1 MTQPIGFA
9 GVQMKVRK
17 YGDNLE
23 AMTSWLKAIKRNH
36 PSVEMVLFSELC
48 PYGNRPDLA
57 GPIPG
62 DATDALCQMAK
73 SFDLWLIPGSL
84 YESAAGSGYYN
95 TAPVIDPDGK
105 IVSLYRKMF
114 PWRPREKSLAGDA
127 PCVFEI
133 PGRLRVGVCI
143 CYDQWFPEVARQL
156 VWMGADVSLNPT
168 MTTTPDRNLELVLAR
183 ANAIANQV
191 YFFSVNGVGDGG
203 NGASVLV
210 DPEGE
215 PMAQADDGETVLFAE
230 IDPDLVAR
238 VRENGPLG
246 LCQVLKS
253 YRDGG
258 GRFPCHEEGPKAG
271 EGFRR
276 LGPIIDGIPANSV

>member
-1 MTQPIGFA
+1 
-9 GVQMKVRK
+9 
-17 YGDNLE
+17 
-23 AMTSWLKAIKRNH
+23 
-36 PSVEMVLFSELC
+36 
-48 PYGNRPDLA
+48 
-57 GPIPG
+57 
-62 DATDALCQMAK
+62 MAK
-73 SFDLWLIPGSL
+73 EFGVWLLPGSV
-84 YESAAGSGYYN
+84 YESAAGGGHYN
-95 TAPVIDPDGK
+95 TAPVIDPEGK
-105 IVSLYRKMF
+105 IVTCYQKMY

-133 PGRLRVGVCI
+133 PGRLRVGLCI

-156 VWMGADVSLNPT
+156 VWMGADVILNPT
-168 MTTTPDRNLELVLAR
+168 MTPTPDRNLELILAR

-203 NGASVLV
+203 NGDSILV

-215 PMAQADDGETVLFAE
+215 PMAQADECETVLLAE
-230 IDPDLVAR
+230 IDPARVAR
-238 VRENGPLG
+238 VRENGTLG

-258 GRFPCHEEGPKAG
+258 FRFPCHVEGPEAG

-276 LGPIIDGIPANSV
+276 LGPIRDPKT